1 MLYLEVSWVFLS
13 ENWHFPLPGAKVIS
27 PYDQRG
33 GRQHTGADL
42 LWALHDDSIKA
53 IVCSRGGYGSIHLLN
68 RIPAE
73 DYQRHPKWLI
83 GHGDITMLLNAA
95 VGAGTMCIHGPMAY
109 QIANEQEPATTLTR
123 NMLML
128 TFNIEGSV
136 ETYDTGK
143 EQPQLLKPELVA
155 I

>member
-1 MLYLEVSWVFLS
+1 
-13 ENWHFPLPGAKVIS
+13 
-27 PYDQRG
+27 
-33 GRQHTGADL
+33 
-42 LWALHDDSIKA
+42 
-53 IVCSRGGYGSIHLLN
+53 
-68 RIPAE
+68 
-73 DYQRHPKWLI
+73 
-83 GHGDITMLLNAA
+83 
-95 VGAGTMCIHGPMAY
+95 MCIHGPMAY

-143 EQPQLLKPELVA
+143 EQPQLLKPDLVA